1 MPNYDLGILITVAI
15 GLGLMA
21 ILGMMLGFWAM
32 LREMKEIS
40 AISERIAGIAER
52 LDARLRR
59 QYADI
64 DRELQDIK
72 ELLGGQ

>member
-1 MPNYDLGILITVAI
+1 MPNYDLGMLITVAI
-15 GLGLMA
+15 GLVLMA
-21 ILGMMLGFWAM
+21 ILGMMFGFWAM
-32 LREMKEIS
+32 LREIKEIA
-40 AISERIAGIAER
+40 AISERVAGIAAR

-72 ELLGGQ
+72 ELLGEQ

>member
-1 MPNYDLGILITVAI
+1 MPDDVARLLSLNTGLILAVIAIVAMSTWGII
-15 GLGLMA
+15 
-21 ILGMMLGFWAM
+21 
-32 LREMKEIS
+32 REIKEIS
-40 AISERIAGIAER
+40 RSTERIAGIAER

-72 ELLGGQ
+72 ERLG